1 MVKKELN
8 QYPAPVDHLGL
19 NTWVTRDSRM
29 TVPSE
34 SCADWTH
41 WLDRRVAWSEMCL
54 AIAEACTSIK
64 LDASWLSGVRG
75 AHLIDVLLAAANRG
89 VRVQVLAA
97 EGEAQRLASLRSS
110 GLVIRY
116 SFRVVRGSAGPMVVD
131 DRGAYL
137 TWHDGAID
145 VDYPYLARIFGAAAT
160 TMGGLFNDVW
170 EQAGGHPV
178 SSPGSSLAPGMNAVS
193 IRIGEAGATPAYVD
207 LLALVAQ
214 SRHRLDISLDHW
226 ADAGLANALLDA
238 ANRGVVVRCVVWSG
252 AEARLGA
259 GDRLTLERLRRAG
272 VAIRT
277 HQADTAT
284 HNRLPRLIV
293 VDKQRALWGF
303 RPLIAEA
310 LALPGVGWLLI
321 SEGQAPQV
329 WQGLFTRL
337 WRIGAWLEPL
347 SLWACWNAESR
358 SRAQQTL
365 AVLQGWLKRH
375 QEVSRMWHLMRVAP
389 GRWRVFTL

>member
-8 QYPAPVDHLGL
+8 QYPAPVACPGL
-19 NTWVTRDSRM
+19 NALVTRDSRM
-29 TVPSE
+29 TAPSE

-41 WLDRRVAWSEMCL
+41 WLDRRVAWGEMCL
-54 AIAEACTSIK
+54 AVAEACTSIK

-75 AHLIDVLLAAANRG
+75 THLMEVLQAAANRG
-89 VRVQVLAA
+89 VRVQVLAT
-97 EGEAQRLASLRSS
+97 EGKAQRLALLRSS

-116 SFRVVRGSAGPMVVD
+116 SSRVVCGFAGPMVVD

-137 TWHDGAID
+137 AWHDGAFD

-160 TMGGLFNDVW
+160 AMGGLFNEVW

-193 IRIGEAGATPAYVD
+193 IRIGEAGASTSYVD
-207 LLALVAQ
+207 LLALVTQAQ
-214 SRHRLDISLDHW
+214 HRLDISLDHW

-238 ANRGVVVRCVVWSG
+238 VSRGVAVRCVVWSDG
-252 AEARLGA
+252 ESHLGA
-259 GDRLTLERLRRAG
+259 GDRLSLERLRQAG

-277 HQADTAT
+277 HQADKAT
-284 HNRLPRLIV
+284 HDRLPRLIV

-303 RPLIAEA
+303 RPLTAEA

-321 SEGQAPQV
+321 GEGQAPQV

-347 SLWACWNAESR
+347 SPWACWNAASR
-358 SRAQQTL
+358 IQAQRTL
-365 AVLQGWLKRH
+365 ELLQEWLTRH
-375 QEVSRMWHLMRVAP
+375 QEASRMWHLMRVAP